1 MSCADISCPVG
12 GDEEM
17 SASTKYFQLEKETQL
32 QDQTLMEE
40 NKKLILKVSLL
51 TILLNYLWKLE
62 VYLPT
67 KNL

>member
-1 MSCADISCPVG
+1 MSCADISCHVG
-12 GDEEM
+12 GDKEM
-17 SASTKYFQLEKETQL
+17 SASTKYFQLEKDTQL